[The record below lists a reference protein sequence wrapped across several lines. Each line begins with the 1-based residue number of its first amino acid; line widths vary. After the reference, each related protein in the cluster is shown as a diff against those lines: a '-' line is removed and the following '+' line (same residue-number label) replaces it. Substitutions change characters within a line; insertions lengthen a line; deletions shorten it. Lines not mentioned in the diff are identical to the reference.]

1 MSKLK
6 CKYKGETLYQAEVKG
21 IIAQATGRSKREA
34 VKRIRA
40 KFLEKGISTRPS
52 MIVDLLQDGKEVHPV
67 G

>member
-6 CKYKGETLYQAEVKG
+6 CKYKGETLYQAELKG
-21 IIAQATGRSKREA
+21 VLAQATGRNKREA

-52 MIVDLLQDGKEVHPV
+52 MIVDLLNDGKDVHPV
-67 G
+67 